1 MRYRTFPNTDVKTSE
16 IGFGVWTVSTSWWG
30 DYTDE
35 QAAGLLRQAY
45 DLGITMFDTGDTYSN
60 GRGETLLPLA
70 LKDVRDKVQ
79 YSTKFGYDFY
89 NNPGPRS
96 GQRELPHN
104 WEPSYIRF
112 ALEQSLKRLETD
124 YVDMYML
131 HNPRLDAIRRDDI
144 FATLE
149 QLKDEGKIRAYGTSL
164 GPALQERQRAEA
176 IASYEERNCH
186 GVQLIYN
193 LFEQM
198 LGEAAFPVARQ
209 HGGGIMVRVPHS
221 SGLLEGGYTKDTVF
235 PPNDHRNHRPRSWL
249 IEGVEKIEKLTFLT
263 EGRGM
268 TIGQAALKFIL
279 AEPSVACI
287 LPNIYNAEQLREFA
301 EASDKPDLTA
311 DDLARIQE
319 LYANNFYLEP
329 AATA

>member
-1 MRYRTFPNTDVKTSE
+1 MKFRTFPNTDVTTSE
-16 IGFGVWTVSTSWWG
+16 IGFGVWTVSAGWWG

-35 QAAGLLRQAY
+35 QAVALLRQAY
-45 DLGITMFDTGDTYSN
+45 DLGITMFDTADTYAG

-70 LKDVRDKVQ
+70 FGSERDRVQ

-89 NNPGPRS
+89 NNPGQRS

-112 ALEQSLKRLETD
+112 ALEQSLTRLETD

-131 HNPRLDAIRRDDI
+131 HNPRMDALQRDDI

-164 GPALQERQRAEA
+164 GPALQERQAEEA
-176 IASYEERNCH
+176 VYSYAARNCH
-186 GVQLIYN
+186 GVQIIYN
-193 LFEQM
+193 LLEQM

-209 HGGGIMVRVPHS
+209 HGGGMMVRIPHS

-235 PPNDHRNHRPRSWL
+235 PAGDHRNHRPRSWL
-249 IEGVEKIEKLTFLT
+249 IEGVEKVDQLAFLT

-287 LPNIYNAEQLREFA
+287 LPNIYNAEQLAEFA
-301 EASDKPDLTA
+301 AASDLPDLTA
-311 DDLARIQE
+311 SDLARIQE
-319 LYANNFYLEP
+319 LYASSFNLEP
-329 AATA
+329 AARG